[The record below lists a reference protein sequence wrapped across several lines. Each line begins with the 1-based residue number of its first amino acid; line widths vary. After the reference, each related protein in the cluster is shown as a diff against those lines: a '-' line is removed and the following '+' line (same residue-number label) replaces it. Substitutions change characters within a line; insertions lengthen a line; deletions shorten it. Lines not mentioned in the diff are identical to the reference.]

1 MVISNVALRKNL
13 DCLSQF
19 TQTLIKVFLG
29 YFKTIQ
35 IKQEYMYVR
44 FKLNV
49 DIKQKQRLVNCVWEN
64 PFEIA
69 INVAV
74 ATDLP
79 ASIYAIEKLKKFNY
93 LINFTQ
99 RHRKSIIIGFARII
113 NNLIVLSYQ
122 PVNPNS
128 SDSQNEQNN
137 Y

>member
-1 MVISNVALRKNL
+1 M
-13 DCLSQF
+13 
-19 TQTLIKVFLG
+19 
-29 YFKTIQ
+29 
-35 IKQEYMYVR
+35 
-44 FKLNV
+44 
-49 DIKQKQRLVNCVWEN
+49 NCVWEN